1 MYLCTRMENKRLRYS
16 TYLLIALFSCYVG
29 CLIAFTHVHVI
40 EGRVYV
46 HSHFYSKKSGKP
58 IPVEHHHCLCVL
70 HTLQQ
75 LSSFISE
82 ESEPFVLDSVVYRLV
97 HYVKLNPYTKIIC
110 FRPEG
115 ILSLRGPP
123 AA

>member
-1 MYLCTRMENKRLRYS
+1 MENKRLRYS

-46 HSHFYSKKSGKP
+46 HSHFYHKKNGKP
-58 IPVEHHHCLCVL
+58 IEHHHCLCVL
-70 HTLQQ
+70 QTLHQ

-82 ESEPFVLDSVVYRLV
+82 ESKPFFIKRPVYRLF
-97 HYVKLNPYTKIIC
+97 HLVKSNPYTKIIC

-115 ILSLRGPP
+115 FISLRAPP